1 MTFVRI
7 GLSSAS
13 SVPDK
18 QTCNLRVLNSPRS
31 PRLAFNQT
39 SWEPNVPRPFNVFF
53 RPKKRDNK
61 CRLVAFAVLA
71 LLVFIVNPRQI
82 TAQQHRAPV
91 EWLPTGQALTPTA
104 APGSLFQTLRPDI
117 PGRKNRFAD
126 DAVSNAVS
134 PDGNTLL
141 VLTSGY
147 YLWKNSAGHDDKAAS
162 TEYVLV
168 FDISR
173 GAPRPVQTVPVPR
186 TFGGIVWN
194 PNGQEFYVTGGPD
207 DVVHSYA
214 KFSNSWAE
222 FGTPIPLGHS
232 TGLGLQV
239 KPMPAGLDIT
249 ANGERLVVANY
260 ENDSITVVDL
270 NTRKVTAELDLRPG
284 KTDTAKAGTPGGEF
298 PYGVVIQGNDRA
310 YVASVRDREIIAVD
324 LNPKPHVAARIPL
337 HGQPN
342 KLTLNRKQTR
352 LYISEDNADTL
363 AVVDTATNQIIGE
376 LGVTAPVD
384 ILAKLGGFKGS
395 NPNNVALSP
404 DERTA
409 YVTLGGANA
418 VAVVRLK
425 DDGSPSEVFGLI
437 PTGWYPNAVSL
448 NRAGTML
455 YVANGKSGAGPNP
468 DACRKN
474 TKADR
479 EEVARCNAANQYIL
493 QLTHGGLL
501 TAPVP
506 TAAALPGLTRRVS
519 ENNRWPE
526 VMASNAA
533 SQKLA
538 ALQGKIHHVVYIIK
552 ENRSY
557 DQVLGELEKGNG
569 DPHLAILPEPLTPN
583 HHQIARQFVTL
594 DNLMASGEVSGD
606 GWNWSTA
613 ARGTD
618 ALEKDIRVHYAG
630 GALTYDEEGTT
641 RNLNVGIG
649 DMAARRQANP
659 ATPSDADLLPGT
671 ADLLAP
677 DGPGGPGENAGA
689 GYLWDA
695 AIRSGLTLRN
705 YGFFVDLARY
715 EMGADIPVHLY
726 PPRDARAQN
735 LTVAFPS
742 KPALAQVTDPYFAG
756 FDLRLADYWRFKEWE
771 HEFDGYVT
779 NGNLPALEFLRL
791 PHDHFGNFKDAMD
804 GVNTVETE
812 MADNDYAV
820 GLVLQKIAASPY
832 AKDTVVFAIEDDAQN
847 GPDHMDAHRTVA
859 LVAGAFVKQGAVDS
873 GRYTTVSMLRTIEVL
888 LGMSPMGLY
897 DAATAPMADSFTA
910 EYTPWTYTARV
921 PRVLRTT
928 QLPLPPE
935 AAASDSRDPALF
947 AFEARYAQPRHDA
960 NWWAAHMRGQDFSVE
975 DDLDTDR
982 FNHALWLGL
991 VGPGVKFPSHAT
1003 GLDLSKGREQLLAK
1017 FLANPR
1023 N

>member
-1 MTFVRI
+1 VNRVRI
-7 GLSSAS
+7 KKIIPVGAFLS
-13 SVPDK
+13 
-18 QTCNLRVLNSPRS
+18 
-31 PRLAFNQT
+31 
-39 SWEPNVPRPFNVFF
+39 
-53 RPKKRDNK
+53 
-61 CRLVAFAVLA
+61 VAFILHAGLA
-71 LLVFIVNPRQI
+71 
-82 TAQQHRAPV
+82 TAQQKSTAPRTPITP
-91 EWLPTGQALTPTA
+91 EWLPTGQAITPTA
-104 APGSLFQTLRPDI
+104 APGSRFQTLKPEI

-126 DAVSNAVS
+126 DAVSTAVS

-141 VLTSGY
+141 ILTSGY
-147 YLWKNSAGHDDKAAS
+147 YLWKNSAGHADQAAS

-173 GAPRPVQTVPVPR
+173 GAPRQVQTIPVPR
-186 TFGGIVWN
+186 TFAGIVWS
-194 PNGQEFYVTGGPD
+194 PNGEEFYVTGGPD

-222 FGTPIPLGHS
+222 FGTPIPLGH
-232 TGLGLQV
+232 TAGLGLQV
-239 KPMPAGLDIT
+239 KPMPAGVDIT
-249 ANGERLVVANY
+249 ANGKRLVIANY
-260 ENDSITVVDL
+260 ENDSISVVDIES
-270 NTRKVTAELDLRPG
+270 RKVTAELDLRPG
-284 KTDTAKAGTPGGEF
+284 KTDASKAGTPGGEF
-298 PYGVVIQGNDRA
+298 PYGVAVQGGDRA
-310 YVASVRDREIIAVD
+310 YVASVRDREIVVVE
-324 LNPKPHVAARIPL
+324 LNPKPHVTARIPL

-363 AVVDTATNQIIGE
+363 AVVDTATNKIIGE
-376 LGVTAPVD
+376 LGVTAPAD

-395 NPNNVALSP
+395 NPNHVALSP

-409 YVTLGGANA
+409 YVSLGGANA
-418 VAVVRLK
+418 VAIVRL
-425 DDGSPSEVFGLI
+425 SENGAPTEVAGLI
-437 PTGWYPNAVSL
+437 PTGWYPNAVAL

-455 YVANGKSGAGPNP
+455 YIANGKSNAGPNP
-468 DACRKN
+468 QACRNN
-474 TKADR
+474 TKGDKD
-479 EEVARCNAANQYIL
+479 ENARCNSANQYIL

-501 TAPVP
+501 TDPVP
-506 TAAALPGLTRRVS
+506 PAAAFPALTRRVS

-526 VMASNAA
+526 IMASNAA

-538 ALQGKIHHVVYIIK
+538 ALQGKIHHVIYIIK

-557 DQVLGELEKGNG
+557 DQVLGDLEKGNG
-569 DPHLAILPEPLTPN
+569 DPHLAILPEPLSPN
-583 HHQIARQFVTL
+583 HHQIARQFVVL

-606 GWNWSTA
+606 GWNWSTS

-630 GALTYDEEGTT
+630 GALTYDEEGQN
-641 RNLNVGIG
+641 RNLNVGIA
-649 DMAARRQANP
+649 DMNARRQANP
-659 ATPSDADLLPGT
+659 ATPTDADLLPGT

-695 AIRSGLTLRN
+695 AIRAGLTLRN

-715 EMGADIPVHLY
+715 EMSEDIPFHLF

-735 LTVAFPS
+735 LTVAFPT
-742 KPALAQVTDPYFAG
+742 KPALAKVTDPYFPG
-756 FDLRLADYWRFKEWE
+756 FDLRVADYWRFKEWE
-771 HEFDGYVT
+771 HEFDEYVA

-859 LVAGAFVKQGAVDS
+859 LVAGAYVKQGAVDS
-873 GRYTTVSMLRTIEVL
+873 GRYTTVNMLRTVEVL
-888 LGMSPMGLY
+888 LGMSPMGLN
-897 DAATAPMADSFTA
+897 DAAAAPMADSFTP
-910 EYTPWTYTARV
+910 EYSPWTYTTRV

-928 QLPLPPE
+928 QLPLP
-935 AAASDSRDPALF
+935 A
-947 AFEARYAQPRHDA
+947 EARAGDLALSPYEVRYAHSLHDSK
-960 NWWAAHMRGQDFSVE
+960 WWASHMSGQNFAIE

-991 VGPGVKFPSHAT
+991 VGPGIKFPSRTT
-1003 GLDLSKGREQLLAK
+1003 GVDLSQNREQLLAK
-1017 FLANPR
+1017 FRAKPKN
-1023 N
+1023 

>member
-1 MTFVRI
+1 MNQPRRKEIVSI
-7 GLSSAS
+7 GVLLSAAMILCA
-13 SVPDK
+13 
-18 QTCNLRVLNSPRS
+18 T
-31 PRLAFNQT
+31 LA
-39 SWEPNVPRPFNVFF
+39 
-53 RPKKRDNK
+53 
-61 CRLVAFAVLA
+61 
-71 LLVFIVNPRQI
+71 I
-82 TAQQHRAPV
+82 AQQKSTASHKAIVP
-91 EWLPTGQALTPTA
+91 EWLPTGQAITPNA
-104 APGSLFQTLRPDI
+104 APGSVFQTLRPDI
-117 PGRKNRFAD
+117 PGRKNRFVD
-126 DAVSNAVS
+126 DAVSTTVS

-147 YLWKNSAGHDDKAAS
+147 FLWKNSEGHDDKAAS

-168 FDISR
+168 FDVSQ
-173 GAPRPVQTVPVPR
+173 GAPRPLQTVSVPR

-214 KFSNSWAE
+214 KFSNAWAE

-232 TGLGLQV
+232 AGLGLQV
-239 KPMPAGLDIT
+239 KPMPAGVDIT

-270 NTRKVTAELDLRPG
+270 TTRKVTAELDLRPG
-284 KTDTAKAGTPGGEF
+284 KIDPTKAGTPGGEF
-298 PYGVVIQGNDRA
+298 PYGVAVQGNDRA

-324 LNPKPHVAARIPL
+324 LAPKPHVVARIPL

-352 LYISEDNADTL
+352 LYVSEDNADTL

-376 LGVTAPVD
+376 LGVTAPPAT
-384 ILAKLGGFKGS
+384 LAKLGGFKGS
-395 NPNNVALSP
+395 NPNNVALSL

-418 VAVVRLK
+418 LAVVRLK
-425 DDGSPSEVFGLI
+425 DDGSPSEVLGLI
-437 PTGWYPNAVSL
+437 PTGWYPHAVSL

-455 YVANGKSGAGPNP
+455 YIANGKSGAGPNP

-474 TKADR
+474 TKSTRDEDA
-479 EEVARCNAANQYIL
+479 ARCASANQYIL

-506 TAAALPGLTRRVS
+506 PAAGLPALTRRVS

-526 VMASNAA
+526 VIAGNAA
-533 SQKLA
+533 SQRLA
-538 ALQGKIHHVVYIIK
+538 SLQGKIHHVIYIIK

-557 DQVLGELEKGNG
+557 DQVLGDLEKGNG
-569 DPHLAILPEPLTPN
+569 DPHLAILPEPITPN

-618 ALEKDIRVHYAG
+618 ALEKNIRVHYAG
-630 GALTYDEEGTT
+630 GALSYDEEGTN

-649 DMAARRQANP
+649 DMNARRQANP
-659 ATPSDADLLPGT
+659 ATPNDVDLLPGT
-671 ADLLAP
+671 SDLLAP

-695 AIRSGLTLRN
+695 AIRARLTIRN

-715 EMGADIPVHLY
+715 EMGETIPVHLY

-735 LTVAFPS
+735 LTVAFPT
-742 KPALAQVTDPYFAG
+742 KPALAQVTDPYFPG
-756 FDLRLADYWRFKEWE
+756 FDLRVADYWRFKEWE
-771 HEFDGYVT
+771 HEFDGYVAG
-779 NGNLPALEFLRL
+779 GNLPALEFLRI

-859 LVAGAFVKQGAVDS
+859 LVAGAYVKQGAVDS

-897 DAATAPMADSFTA
+897 DAAAAPMADSFTT
-910 EYTPWTYTARV
+910 EYKPWTYTARV
-921 PRVLRTT
+921 PRILRTT

-935 AAASDSRDPALF
+935 ASAGDTRDSTLS
-947 AFEARYAQPRHDA
+947 AFEARYAQPLHDA
-960 NWWAAHMRGQDFSVE
+960 KWWAAHMRGQDFSVE

-991 VGPGVKFPSHAT
+991 AGPGVKFPSHTT
-1003 GLDLSKGREQLLAK
+1003 GVDLSKDREQLLAK
-1017 FLANPR
+1017 FRAIPKN
-1023 N
+1023 